1 MTLTITGAAGLHERA
16 HTPVGA
22 TEWKTMTLER
32 IRAFADATDD
42 HQWIHVD
49 EARIAAESPF
59 GVPIAHGYLTLSL
72 VAGNF
77 FELIELEGMKLVIN
91 YGTNKV
97 RFPTPLK
104 VQDRYR
110 LAIDFGD
117 VVDKGKGWVE
127 AVFLA
132 RIEVEGQDKPAC
144 AAECV
149 YRFLPREPNPT

>member
-1 MTLTITGAAGLHERA
+1 MTVTITGAAGLFEHA
-16 HTPVGA
+16 NTPAGETA
-22 TEWKTMTLER
+22 WQTMALDR
-32 IRAFADATDD
+32 IKAFADATDD

-49 EARIAAESPF
+49 EARIAEESPF
-59 GVPIAHGYLTLSL
+59 GAPIAHGYLTLSL

-77 FELIELEGMKLVIN
+77 FELIQLEEMKMVIN

-104 VQDRYR
+104 AGDRYR

-117 VVDKGKGWVE
+117 VTEKGGGWLE
-127 AVFLA
+127 AVFHA
-132 RIEVEGQDKPAC
+132 RVEVEGQAKPAC

-149 YRFLPREPNPT
+149 YRFLPA